1 MFQTIYE
8 ATITENAPEKAPV
21 IKVTATD
28 GDEGVFGSVSY
39 SLVGEHSSDFSV
51 NYNTGEVTVA
61 NPAVLDRETTPDITI
76 QVMASDGAP
85 PETRRTVAIPV
96 SKHDMLACMS
106 EPISQFFS
114 EMTL

>member
-1 MFQTIYE
+1 MYE
-8 ATITENAPEKAPV
+8 ATITENAPEKAHV
-21 IKVTATD
+21 ITVKATD

-51 NYNTGEVTVA
+51 NYKTGEVTVA

-96 SKHDMLACMS
+96 SDHIHSLV
-106 EPISQFFS
+106 
-114 EMTL
+114 MTCLPVCLHPSVTFQ

>member
-1 MFQTIYE
+1 
-8 ATITENAPEKAPV
+8 
-21 IKVTATD
+21 
-28 GDEGVFGSVSY
+28 VSY

-61 NPAVLDRETTPDITI
+61 NPALLDRENTPDITV

-96 SKHDMLACMS
+96 SEQIHNLV
-106 EPISQFFS
+106 
-114 EMTL
+114 MTCLPVCSHQSLFCKMTTESSNHADINLVN